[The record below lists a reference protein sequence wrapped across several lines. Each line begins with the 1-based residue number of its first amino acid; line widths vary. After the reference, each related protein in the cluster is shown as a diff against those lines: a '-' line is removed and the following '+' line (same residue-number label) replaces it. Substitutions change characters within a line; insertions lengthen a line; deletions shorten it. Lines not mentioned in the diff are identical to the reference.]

1 MKPQFTVGSAKLDQS
16 LQGAAQSPLAHKANW
31 FRSIWTADLH
41 LIAYLCFLPLVAQ
54 NIFVKTSMLITEIN

>member
-16 LQGAAQSPLAHKANW
+16 LQGAARTPLAHSANW
-31 FRSIWTADLH
+31 FRSIWTAELH

-54 NIFVKTSMLITEIN
+54 NIFVKTSVLITEIN